1 MPKNNQAIKESAN
14 SVFIEDVKVLP
25 VEEDLDFTTLNATL
39 TEIRKTQGVI
49 GYILRSK
56 TLATVNLAD
65 PDKIVDYALLTS
77 QTIDHADSLV
87 QLFNV
92 GKVESML
99 LEGKNVKTLCL
110 VMCGIQISVFME
122 KATNHSEILE
132 KLHDSRLLNE
142 KEFY

>member
-1 MPKNNQAIKESAN
+1 MPKKNQAVKELSN
-14 SVFIEDVKVLP
+14 SVFIEDAKVLP

-39 TEIRKTQGVI
+39 TEIRKTQGII
-49 GYILRSK
+49 GYILRNK
-56 TLATVNLAD
+56 TLATINFAESN
-65 PDKIVDYALLTS
+65 KIFDYALQTS

-99 LEGKNVKTLCL
+99 LEGKNVKTLCI

-122 KATNHSEILE
+122 KATNHTEILE
-132 KLHDSRLLNE
+132 KLHDSRLLKE

>member
-1 MPKNNQAIKESAN
+1 LPKKIQAINETSN
-14 SVFIEDVKVLP
+14 SVFIEDAKVLP

-49 GYILRSK
+49 GYILRNK
-56 TLATVNLAD
+56 TLATINFAES
-65 PDKIVDYALLTS
+65 DKIFDYALQTS
-77 QTIDHADSLV
+77 QTIDHADSLS
-87 QLFNV
+87 QLFNA

-132 KLHDSRLLNE
+132 KLLSSRLLNE

>member
-1 MPKNNQAIKESAN
+1 LTKHNQTINETSN
-14 SVFIEDVKVLP
+14 SVFIEDAKVLP
-25 VEEDLDFTTLNATL
+25 VEEDLDFTNLNATL

-49 GYILRSK
+49 GYILRNK
-56 TLATVNLAD
+56 TLATVNFAES
-65 PDKIVDYALLTS
+65 DKIFDYALLTS
-77 QTIDHADSLV
+77 QTIDHADSLA

-99 LEGKNVKTLCL
+99 LEGKNVKTLCI

-132 KLHDSRLLNE
+132 KLLSSRLLKE

>member
-1 MPKNNQAIKESAN
+1 LTKHNQTINETSN
-14 SVFIEDVKVLP
+14 SVFIEDAKVLP
-25 VEEDLDFTTLNATL
+25 LEGDLDFTNLNATL

-49 GYILRSK
+49 GYILRNK
-56 TLATVNLAD
+56 TLATVNFAES
-65 PDKIVDYALLTS
+65 DKIFDYALLTS
-77 QTIDHADSLV
+77 QTIDHADSLA

-99 LEGKNVKTLCL
+99 LEGKNVKTLCIII
-110 VMCGIQISVFME
+110 CGIQISVFME

-132 KLHDSRLLNE
+132 KLLSSRLLKE